1 MLPLTSTSSGR
12 PRRSAPTTGM
22 RTTGMRRTGTT
33 LAVLALV
40 LAPAAT
46 SAAAATRMP
55 TSVDGACTDPAG
67 VTVVVDFTDLGGEVE
82 IGCAPEGAAT
92 GTEALQAAGF
102 TDTRDAS
109 GLICAIDA
117 QPDPC
122 PATFTG
128 SYWSYWSAEPDGAWT
143 AYMEGS
149 DTAVPA
155 AGALEGWRYNDG
167 ATGPGVEPAAVAAQ
181 ASADEP
187 TAEQDAEQSADD
199 TATASDGASDGS
211 GTVWPLAAGA
221 VLLAGVV
228 AAAVVVARRRAPTGD
243 AGPDA

>member
-1 MLPLTSTSSGR
+1 MLPLRCTSPAR
-12 PRRSAPTTGM
+12 PRRTPRATGM
-22 RTTGMRRTGTT
+22 T
-33 LAVLALV
+33 LAALALV
-40 LAPAAT
+40 LAPAAGT
-46 SAAAATRMP
+46 AAAAPVT
-55 TSVDGACTDPAG
+55 TSVDGGCTDPAG
-67 VTVVVDFTDLGGEVE
+67 VTVVVDFTDLGGDVE
-82 IGCAPEGAAT
+82 IGCAPAGAAT

-109 GLICAIDA
+109 GLICAIDT

-128 SYWSYWSAEPDGAWT
+128 SYWSYWSAAPDGAWT

-167 ATGPGVEPAAVAAQ
+167 SQGPGVEPTAVAQ
-181 ASADEP
+181 ASEATADEP
-187 TAEQDAEQSADD
+187 ATEQDAGQATDDSTTDDASADD
-199 TATASDGASDGS
+199 GASEGP

-228 AAAVVVARRRAPTGD
+228 AAAVVVARRRASTGD